1 MNEMSHRVLP
11 PPMTGSEEPE
21 RPRHHRAGPFGVLD
35 IGTTK
40 IVCLIGRTES
50 DGTLRALGFGWQKGR
65 GVRGGGIVDLDAAE
79 KAIRASVGQAED
91 MADTR
96 LRSVTVNLTC
106 GQPESRLFNVQW
118 PVGGRAV
125 EEHDIRRVVNE
136 GRARAGIDGRE
147 VIHAMPLT
155 FSVDNTDGVA
165 DPRGLFC
172 EELTTRLHI
181 IDAASTA
188 LRSLGACIARCDLDI
203 AELVSAPMAAGLA
216 TLVADERELGAT
228 VIDMG
233 GGTTG
238 MAVFAESQLM
248 HTAQLPIGGVHVT
261 NDLARLLSTPI
272 PYAERLKA
280 LYGNAQPCKDD
291 EREMLPVPLVGEE
304 DEQIAKVP
312 RSMVVSII
320 RPRLEETFEL
330 VKERLDG
337 SGLARAA
344 GTRVVLTGGACQL
357 AGARLLAGRILGKQV
372 RLGRPSALRGLPDS
386 ASGPAFAT
394 AAGLLA
400 WAAGEGRA
408 MHDVDLELE
417 RPAGFIRRVVNFLR
431 ERV

>member
-1 MNEMSHRVLP
+1 MNDMSRRVLTP
-11 PPMTGSEEPE
+11 PNDTDEPT
-21 RPRHHRAGPFGVLD
+21 RPRHGRSGPFGVLD

-50 DGTLRALGFGWQKGR
+50 DGSLRALGFGWQKGR
-65 GVRGGGIVDLDAAE
+65 GIRGGGIVDLEAAE
-79 KAIRASVGQAED
+79 KAIRVAVGQAED

-96 LRSVTVNLTC
+96 LHSVTVNLTC

-125 EEHDIRRVVNE
+125 EEQDVRRVVHE
-136 GRARAGIDGRE
+136 ARVRAAADGRE
-147 VIHAMPLT
+147 VIHALPLT
-155 FSVDNTDGVA
+155 FSVDQTDGVT

-172 EELTTRLHI
+172 EELTARLHI
-181 IDAASTA
+181 VDAVSTA
-188 LRSLGACIARCDLDI
+188 LRSLGACIARCDLDVG
-203 AELVSAPMAAGLA
+203 ELVSAPMASGLA
-216 TLVADERELGAT
+216 TLVPDERELGAT

-238 MAVFAESQLM
+238 MAVFAEGQLL
-248 HTAQLPIGGVHVT
+248 HTAQLSIGGQHVT
-261 NDLARLLSTPI
+261 NDLARMLSTPVAH
-272 PYAERLKA
+272 AERLKT

-304 DEQIAKVP
+304 EHQIAKIP
-312 RSMVVSII
+312 RSMVVNVI

-330 VKERLDG
+330 VKERLDN
-337 SGLARAA
+337 SGLTRAA
-344 GTRVVLTGGACQL
+344 GTRVILTGGACQL
-357 AGARLLAGRILGKQV
+357 AGARDLAGRILNKQV

-386 ASGPAFAT
+386 ATGPAFAT

-400 WAAGEGRA
+400 WTAGEGRT
-408 MHDVDLELE
+408 MRDVDLEVD
-417 RPAGFIRRVVNFLR
+417 RPTGFIRRIVNFLR